1 MSNRSNKLK
10 AFRKAYNLTQGEAAN
25 ELGYTKRIW
34 QDYEQDQRMPPNHI
48 IISMEMY
55 TQLHETP

>member
-10 AFRKAYNLTQGEAAN
+10 AFRAAYNLTQEEAATT
-25 ELGYTKRIW
+25 LGYTKRIW

-48 IISMEMY
+48 IISIDMY
-55 TQLHETP
+55 TELYEKP